1 MAYVPVA
8 KDLTKIRTKIVFN
21 LTKRQ
26 LICFGLAVLIGL
38 PAFFIVRTFAG
49 IQNAA
54 VVMVVLML
62 PFFIFAMYEKHCQPL
77 EVILKHIIDSKYKR
91 PLIRPYK
98 TKNLY
103 NELTRQILLN
113 KEVALIEK
121 KYSQR

>member
-1 MAYVPVA
+1 VKTKVA
-8 KDLTKIRTKIVFN
+8 FN

-26 LICFGLAVLIGL
+26 LICFGLAVAIGL

-62 PFFIFAMYEKHCQPL
+62 PFFIFAMYEKHGQPL

-103 NELTRQILLN
+103 GELTRQITLN